1 MVIMVKKAELG
12 QLIAV
17 LINLQQVILAQ
28 WQSESIAS
36 GQLVAILMNK
46 IIRSLCSTLRQF
58 DLLKQFNAY

>member
-12 QLIAV
+12 QLLAV

-46 IIRSLCSTLRQF
+46 IIRSLCNTVRQF
-58 DLLKQFNAY
+58 DLLRQFNAY